1 MPVRP
6 IVRMGDDV
14 LRTRTEPVTD
24 FGPALQELI
33 EDMVQTMYEAP
44 GVGLAANQIGISKDL
59 MVIDTS
65 VGEEPDNLHVFA
77 NAEIIRTEGEQN
89 GEEGCL
95 SVPGF
100 SETLARPARVWVR
113 YQDRDG
119 AWQEMEAEGLMARA
133 VCHET
138 DHLRGVLY
146 VDLLR
151 GLKKEKILK
160 KVGKMQKS
168 GRW

>member
-1 MPVRP
+1 MPVHP
-6 IVRMGDDV
+6 IVRMGDEV

-24 FGPALQELI
+24 FGPDLQELI

-44 GVGLAANQIGISKDL
+44 GVGLAANQIGVSKNL
-59 MVIDTS
+59 MIIDTS
-65 VGEEPDNLHVFA
+65 VGEEPDKLHVFA
-77 NAEIIRTEGEQN
+77 NAEIVRTEGEQN

-100 SETLARPARVWVR
+100 TETLTRPARVWVR
-113 YQDRDG
+113 YQDRNG
-119 AWQEMEAEGLMARA
+119 EWQEMETEGLMARA

-160 KVGKMQKS
+160 RVSKMQKT